1 MPQRNFN
8 IYYTE
13 YTPDGAEYII
23 RHSDLR
29 NHNATPKRL
38 SSSEISGRMV
48 AATSPKLLQ
57 VLALDKPDYIITD
70 ADNRD
75 EPVLTIEFS
84 TQKPVGQNEMQRYAR
99 AAASVINEVPAA
111 FFFAGKAFMQ
121 HKDGSWHLREAHK
134 VYMASAKASQIY
146 DTPILTF
153 DWPFDQT
160 SRENGNG
167 GLVINPQN
175 NMPPD
180 PSSEYPEVQAFFEYL
195 NIVLRHYINDT
206 RSQLMPERFIQER
219 IALMENRCPSD
230 YCRIGMRPGFDSA
243 TKIKTLDFA
252 EMLLGTKR
260 PADVSPLLENV
271 VVQTENPTLSKLL
284 AESPLELKNFWT
296 RDETIIVATTADP
309 LANNRG
315 YGDPFSGTLAA
326 VDFIHCHQTDH
337 HLSIN
342 RRRNLVMLFSHLNA
356 EQYYQTNLRIPTNYR
371 ELQSIEQMKHITT
384 QVFTSNIVFQLSKS
398 IKTFFNI
405 ADLVILPKNIYI
417 GRPQI

>member
-1 MPQRNFN
+1 MPSRNFN

-13 YTPDGAEYII
+13 HTPDGADYII

-29 NHNATPKRL
+29 RHTATPRRL
-38 SSSEISGRMV
+38 SSSAISGRMV

-111 FFFAGKAFMQ
+111 FFFAAKAFMQ
-121 HKDGSWHLREAHK
+121 HQDGSWHLREAHK
-134 VYMASAKASQIY
+134 VYMASANASQIY

-153 DWPFDQT
+153 DWPFDE
-160 SRENGNG
+160 SHRGNG
-167 GLVINPQN
+167 SGGLIINPED

-180 PSSEYPEVQAFFEYL
+180 PSPEHPEVQAFFEYL
-195 NIVLRHYINDT
+195 NIVLKHYINDT
-206 RSQLMPERFIQER
+206 RSQLMPEKFIQER
-219 IALMENRCPSD
+219 IALMEGKCPSE

-243 TKIKTLDFA
+243 TKIKTIDFA
-252 EMLLGTKR
+252 EMLLGNRR
-260 PADVSPLLENV
+260 PDEVDPILASVA
-271 VVQTENPTLSKLL
+271 VQTENPDLSRLL
-284 AESPLELKNFWT
+284 AESPLELRNFWT
-296 RDETIIVATTADP
+296 RDETIIVATDANP

-342 RRRNLVMLFSHLNA
+342 RKRNLVMLFNHPNA

-371 ELQSIEQMKHITT
+371 ELRTIEEMKHITT
-384 QVFTSNIVFQLSKS
+384 AIFTSHIVFQLSKS